1 MIRFVCKKSL
11 HWTDWM
17 STLKSFIWF
26 CLNFHLT
33 NWMVEHNRCITRK
46 ERKKAILIFRKYT
59 DIPLPDARLG
69 PGTLHL
75 RQSIWDCRNL
85 SRHTWVVIQIIIMD
99 CEQIRRNFKS
109 KEDFG
114 MLCQWLL
121 SEAGLQKSFDV
132 LQFRADPG
140 SCSPT
145 TRGVCSSQ
153 KLILFIKHYL

>member
-17 STLKSFIWF
+17 SILYSFIWF

-69 PGTLHL
+69 PWTLHL
-75 RQSIWDCRNL
+75 QQSSWDCRNL
-85 SRHTWVVIQIIIMD
+85 SRHTWVVIQFIIMD

-114 MLCQWLL
+114 MLCQTVIVVWGRAAEVIWRSPIPSWPRIMFSNRVCKCKCRNYSVWL
-121 SEAGLQKSFDV
+121 E
-132 LQFRADPG
+132 
-140 SCSPT
+140 
-145 TRGVCSSQ
+145 
-153 KLILFIKHYL
+153 